1 MTSTFDKNNIYVSL
15 GTSPSGLSEAE
26 AASRLRQNGRNCLR
40 EPKKPSVLK
49 RFFAAMN
56 DKLIIIL
63 LIAAAVSFVADMISG
78 EMSADAPIILLI
90 VLLNTAIAV
99 IQESRAE
106 KAIAALRSISAE
118 RTDVIR
124 DGKIV
129 TIDCRDIVVGDVI
142 IIKKGERVPADIRIT
157 ECVELAADESML
169 TGESVPVL
177 KTASDLPQTDHPTE
191 MHNMLFSSTLI
202 TAGHGRGVAV
212 ATGMDTFV
220 GSVAEMLG
228 SAKTEQTPLQ
238 KRLAKTGSVLGNC
251 ALAICALIFL
261 LSLIKGLPPAEMFI
275 TGVSLAVAAIPEG
288 LPAIVTVVLSTGIKT
303 MASQKA
309 VVRHLPA
316 VETLGSATVICSDKT
331 GTLTQ
336 NKMTV
341 TKILGDGG
349 MIKKIISMCPAGGG
363 GTEDALLEYCGGA
376 DVSVPLCELPFDS
389 DRKFAAAIHKSAGG
403 YTLYV
408 RGAPEII
415 FARCDDCNE
424 YFDAAA
430 QMASDGLRVV
440 AFGCY
445 HSIRMPDMNSS
456 RLSCVGI
463 VGLCDPPRNRVKES
477 VALCRSA
484 GIRTVMIT
492 GDHKATALYVAK
504 QLGIYRKG
512 DAVHTQK
519 ELSLLSGEAFA
530 AEVSRTS
537 VFARTTPA
545 FKLQIVEAL
554 QSRGEVVAMTGD
566 GVNDAPALRRADI
579 GCAMGLSGTDV
590 AKEAADIVLT
600 DDDFGTIAAA
610 VKEGRGLLANIRR
623 AVHFLLSCNIGELF
637 CVFAAILI
645 GMPSPL
651 GAVQL
656 LWINL
661 VTDSLPA
668 IALGLEQ
675 TDPDVMKQKPIGR
688 TSPLFGGRCIAEMA
702 AEGLFIGLISLV
714 AMLAGGYRS
723 QEVGNTMCFAVLS
736 ISQLFHC
743 FNMRTRKAAIN
754 AHLPKN
760 AFILPAFL
768 ICVAMQLAV
777 MVLPRLQTL
786 FGCVPLDRMQWITV
800 FALAI
805 SIIPVCEI
813 YKLLTKTRH
822 E

>member
-1 MTSTFDKNNIYVSL
+1 MTSTREINDIYRSL
-15 GTSPSGLSEAE
+15 DTSERGLDEHE
-26 AASRLRQNGRNCLR
+26 AASRLQKNGPNCLKAQ
-40 EPKKPSVLK
+40 KKPSVIK

-63 LIAAAVSFVADMISG
+63 LISAAISFAADIIAG

-99 IQESRAE
+99 IQENRAE
-106 KAIAALRSISAE
+106 KAIEALRSISAE
-118 RTDVIR
+118 KAEVMREGAV
-124 DGKIV
+124 K
-129 TIDCRDIVVGDVI
+129 TIDCRDIVVGDVV

-157 ECVELAADESML
+157 ECASLAVDESML
-169 TGESVPVL
+169 TGESVPVF
-177 KTASDLPQTDHPTE
+177 KTADDLPQTEHPTE
-191 MHNMLFSSTLI
+191 MHNMLFSSTLV
-202 TAGHGRGVAV
+202 TAGHGKGVAV
-212 ATGMDTFV
+212 ATGMNTFV
-220 GSVAEMLG
+220 GSVAEMLDSG
-228 SAKTEQTPLQ
+228 KPAQTPLQ

-251 ALAICALIFL
+251 ALGVCALIFL
-261 LSLIKGLPPAEMFI
+261 ISVIKGLPPAEMFI

-303 MASQKA
+303 MAAQKA
-309 VVRHLPA
+309 VVRRLPA

-336 NKMTV
+336 NRMTV
-341 TKILGDGG
+341 TNVLGDVK
-349 MIKKIISMCPAGGG
+349 MIKEIISGCPGGSG
-363 GTEDALLEYCGGA
+363 GTEDALLEYCGNVGT
-376 DVSVPLCELPFDS
+376 SRPLAELPFDS
-389 DRKFAAAIHKSAGG
+389 ERKFASSVCAAAGG

-408 RGAPEII
+408 RGAPEVI
-415 FARCDDCNE
+415 FSRCGDCAGFE
-424 YFDAAA
+424 SAASE
-430 QMASDGLRVV
+430 MAENGLRVV
-440 AFGCY
+440 AFGY
-445 HSIRMPDMNSS
+445 YKSFGVPDMM
-456 RLSCVGI
+456 LSPLRCAGI
-463 VGLCDPPRNRVKES
+463 VGISDPPRDGVKQS

-492 GDHKATALYVAK
+492 GDHKATAVAVAK
-504 QLGIYRKG
+504 ELGIYRKG

-519 ELSLLSGEAFA
+519 ELSSLSGEAFA
-530 AEVSRTS
+530 AEVARTA

-545 FKLQIVEAL
+545 FKLRIVEAL

-590 AKEAADIVLT
+590 AKEAADLVLT

-623 AVHFLLSCNIGELF
+623 SVHFLLSCNIGELF
-637 CVFAAILI
+637 CVFAAIVM

-656 LWINL
+656 LWINF

-675 TDPDVMKQKPIGR
+675 TDPDVMKQKPTGR
-688 TSPLFGGRCIAEMA
+688 ASPLFGGKCMAEMV

-714 AMLAGGYRS
+714 AVLIGGYSSR
-723 QEVGNTMCFAVLS
+723 ETGNTMCFAVLS

-760 AFILPAFL
+760 VFILPAFV
-768 ICVAMQLAV
+768 ICLAMQLAV
-777 MVLPRLQTL
+777 MLIPQLRVL
-786 FGCVPLDRMQWITV
+786 FGCVPLDGMQWLYV
-800 FALAI
+800 FVLAM
-805 SIIPVCEI
+805 SVIPVCEI
-813 YKLLTKTRH
+813 YKLLTKKRY
-822 E
+822 